1 MPSSTPRRPHY
12 RRKRS
17 YLALVLFALALLYAW
32 PIARAHLQAIALLDL
47 VSGEKLPWLLQHTIA
62 DPVTVQQIQ
71 LPGNIRA
78 RLYTP
83 KHHPNAPGIVVLHGV
98 HYLGID
104 EPRMISFA
112 SGLASC
118 GLQVFTPEL
127 PDIRDYHI
135 DANSITVIGTSTQW
149 FAQQTHGPVGVM
161 GLSFSGGLALIAAT
175 EPAYA
180 SDFKFI
186 VAVGSQNSMNRV
198 AEYYRTG
205 RALRPDGTYEVLPP
219 HEYGTLVLEYEHLE
233 DFVPAADIPAIR
245 SVLKAHL
252 YEDPIAEKQAMLQLT
267 SAQNTE
273 AIYLMNAHSAHTQLL
288 LANNEQLRSRE
299 MEALSPAGKLSAL
312 TTPVFLLHGEAD
324 NIIPASEALW
334 MAQELPATSLKEL
347 LVSPIIS
354 HVGMENSLTPSWLR
368 HADDEWQLIH
378 FFARIMQTAAA
389 PRVPLAH

>member
-1 MPSSTPRRPHY
+1 LLSSTPPRPHY

-17 YLALVLFALALLYAW
+17 YLALLLFALALLSTW
-32 PIARAHLQAIALLDL
+32 STVKAHLQAIALLDL

-62 DPVTVQQIQ
+62 DPVTVQDVQ

-83 KHHPNAPGIVVLHGV
+83 KHHPNAPGIIVLHGV
-98 HYLGID
+98 HHLGID
-104 EPRMISFA
+104 EPRLMSFA

-118 GLQVFTPEL
+118 GLRVLTPEL

-135 DANSITVIGTSTQW
+135 DANSITVIGTSAQW
-149 FAQQTHGPVGVM
+149 FALQTHALVGVM

-180 SDFKFI
+180 SSFKFI

-205 RALRPDGTYEVLPP
+205 RALRPDGSFEILPP
-219 HEYGTLVLEYEHLE
+219 HEYGALVLEYEHLE

-252 YEDPIAEKQAMLQLT
+252 YEDPAAEKLSMLQLT
-267 SAQNTE
+267 PAQRDE
-273 AIYLMNAHSAHTQLL
+273 ALGLMNSHSTHTQDL
-288 LANNEQLRSRE
+288 LANNEHLRSSE
-299 MEALSPAGKLSAL
+299 MQALSPTGKLSAL

-334 MAQELPATSLKEL
+334 MAQELPAASLKEV

-354 HVGMENSLTPSWLR
+354 HVGMENGATPSWMR
-368 HADDEWQLIH
+368 HESDEWQLVH
-378 FFARIMQTAAA
+378 FFARIMQTAE
-389 PRVPLAH
+389 HHTH